1 MPSGFVRDFT
11 NDGQLI
17 WKECS
22 IRLVEPSPLLSPCYP
37 LAIPLLESTFLLA
50 SILLPSS
57 YLLSTF
63 FLPSCYL
70 LPTHHFEFTKRIF
83 STRFITNCQSQIQ
96 NFQFSSSKFQYEYTS
111 PYFSCK
117 RRSEP
122 SDFIRTMTA
131 FTKARRSSCPRRIST
146 PISP

>member
-17 WKECS
+17 WKEGS
-22 IRLVEPSPLLSPCYP
+22 IRLVEPSLLLSPYYP
-37 LAIPLLESTFLLA
+37 LTIPLLESTFLLA
-50 SILLPSS
+50 SILLPSF

-63 FLPSCYL
+63 FLPTILYL
-70 LPTHHFEFTKRIF
+70 PKEYFPHDL
-83 STRFITNCQSQIQ
+83 SQIV
-96 NFQFSSSKFQYEYTS
+96 NHKFRTFKISSSKFQYEYMS
-111 PYFSCK
+111 PYFSCR

-122 SDFIRTMTA
+122 SDFILAMMA
-131 FTKARRSSCPRRIST
+131 LTKARRSSCPRRIST

>member
-11 NDGQLI
+11 NDWQLI
-17 WKECS
+17 WKEGS
-22 IRLVEPSPLLSPCYP
+22 IRLVEPSLLLSSYYPLTIPLLSPYYP

-57 YLLSTF
+57 
-63 FLPSCYL
+63 YL

-96 NFQFSSSKFQYEYTS
+96 NFQFSSSKFQYEYMS

-122 SDFIRTMTA
+122 SDFIRTITA
-131 FTKARRSSCPRRIST
+131 FTKARRSSCP
-146 PISP
+146 

>member
-11 NDGQLI
+11 NDWQLI

-37 LAIPLLESTFLLA
+37 LAIPLLD
-50 SILLPSS
+50 SILNLPSF
-57 YLLSTF
+57 L
-63 FLPSCYL
+63 LPSCYL
-70 LPTHHFEFTKRIF
+70 LATFFLPTILNLPKEYFPHDL
-83 STRFITNCQSQIQ
+83 SQIV
-96 NFQFSSSKFQYEYTS
+96 NHKFRTFKVSSSKFQYEYMS

-122 SDFIRTMTA
+122 SDFIRAIVA